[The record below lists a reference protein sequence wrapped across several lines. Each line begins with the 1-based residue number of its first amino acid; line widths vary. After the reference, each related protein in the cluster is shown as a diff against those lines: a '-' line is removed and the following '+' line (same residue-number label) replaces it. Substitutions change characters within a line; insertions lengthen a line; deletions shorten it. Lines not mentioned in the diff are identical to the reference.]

1 MTLLR
6 GGGRCRCDDDG
17 EKTRGRGDV
26 NDMWTSIKD
35 AADHIILNSV
45 TRIKMPTYPLSS
57 YSLDVGCGNTM
68 GVGLLPAIIDSRQ
81 AAAGEKMR
89 MRQ

>member
-1 MTLLR
+1 MTSLR
-6 GGGRCRCDDDG
+6 GGGRCGCDGDG

-26 NDMWTSIKD
+26 DDMWIEY
-35 AADHIILNSV
+35 AADRIILNSV
-45 TRIKMPTYPLSS
+45 TRIKMPTYPVSS

-68 GVGLLPAIIDSRQ
+68 GVGLSPAIIDARQ
-81 AAAGEKMR
+81 AATGEKMR